1 MARRGVAPVQSTM
14 SFLVGTNVIIDGL
27 KGISSAT
34 ETLASL
40 EDAGLAVS
48 TITLAEVYE
57 GAFAQA
63 APTPH
68 LASARNFLAGFSV
81 LDVPEPVALRFANL
95 RYTLRRQGNLIPD
108 MDLLIAATAL
118 EFKLTLLTR
127 NLRHF
132 ERVPDLRLY
141 RS

>member
-1 MARRGVAPVQSTM
+1 M
-14 SFLVGTNVIIDGL
+14 SYLVDSNVIIDGL

-40 EDAGLAVS
+40 ENAGLAVS

-57 GAFAQA
+57 GAFGQAEPAQ
-63 APTPH
+63 H
-68 LASARNFLAGFSV
+68 LESARRFLAGFSV
-81 LDVPEPVALRFANL
+81 IEVTESVALRFAKL
-95 RYTLRRQGNLIPD
+95 RHTLRRQGNLIPD

-132 ERVPDLRLY
+132 ERVPDLKLY

>member
-1 MARRGVAPVQSTM
+1 M
-14 SFLVGTNVIIDGL
+14 SYLIDSNVIIDGL
-27 KGISSAT
+27 KGISST
-34 ETLASL
+34 TQTLASL
-40 EDAGLAVS
+40 ENAGLAVS

-57 GAFAQA
+57 GAFGQA
-63 APTPH
+63 NPVPH
-68 LASARNFLAGFSV
+68 LESARRFLAGFAV
-81 LDVPEPVALRFANL
+81 IDVTEQIAVRFAEL
-95 RYTLRRQGNLIPD
+95 RHSLRRQGNLIPD

-118 EFKLTLLTR
+118 EFDLTLLTR